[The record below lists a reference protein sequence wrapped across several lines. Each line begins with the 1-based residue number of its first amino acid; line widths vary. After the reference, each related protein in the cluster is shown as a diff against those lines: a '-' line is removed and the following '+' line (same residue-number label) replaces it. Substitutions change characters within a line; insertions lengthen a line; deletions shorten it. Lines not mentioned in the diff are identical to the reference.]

1 MKSVCWIFFSFF
13 FLFSKSKKYVREK
26 LPLAGEWSGVLPL
39 HLTPLGDNWEALLG
53 T

>member
-1 MKSVCWIFFSFF
+1 MKSVCWISFFSE
-13 FLFSKSKKYVREK
+13 SKKYAREK